1 MSYQQVTM
9 VVIVREEDAESIERE
24 FNQTLDML
32 GEEYTLHNERVAVED
47 CEDPEDESLGDYEDA
62 A

>member
-1 MSYQQVTM
+1 MI
-9 VVIVREEDAESIERE
+9 VIVREEDAESIERE

-32 GEEYTLHNERVAVED
+32 GEEYTLHNGRVEVED